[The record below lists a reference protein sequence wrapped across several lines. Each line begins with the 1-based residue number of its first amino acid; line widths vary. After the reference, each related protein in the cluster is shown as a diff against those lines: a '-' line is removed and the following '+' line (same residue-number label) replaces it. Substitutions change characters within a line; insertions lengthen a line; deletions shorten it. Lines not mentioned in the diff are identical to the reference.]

1 MAALHVLG
9 SIEGWYNVADAADRP
24 RGQIKVSVTP
34 LKQLDAPHATAALE
48 FGAAPLQLTGPGQQQ
63 QQLSATRPQPSS
75 DATSTCADTA
85 SANAAAEL
93 RAPRAAATAAAAGEG
108 QLQDG
113 LALWGSAG
121 ATVLDDEQGLSG
133 DADQLLATLRANLE
147 ELDAISAALS
157 QRVKASSPE
166 RFCVGQSQQPPNS
179 SRRLQQQLL
188 LRVHMPSGTC
198 SPFLMMRSSLWLLVV
213 SVRVTLT
220 LRSSWVKWIGAWL
233 RIRMMS
239 GNQGQQ
245 DPPGLP
251 LHLRSVLPPQQQQQQ
266 GWVLP
271 AVVGRC
277 LP

>member
-147 ELDAISAALS
+147 VAAGTGRDLGSAVAEGQSIVTRALLRRTESAA
-157 QRVKASSPE
+157 
-166 RFCVGQSQQPPNS
+166 
-179 SRRLQQQLL
+179 
-188 LRVHMPSGTC
+188 T
-198 SPFLMMRSSLWLLVV
+198 
-213 SVRVTLT
+213 
-220 LRSSWVKWIGAWL
+220 
-233 RIRMMS
+233 
-239 GNQGQQ
+239 
-245 DPPGLP
+245 
-251 LHLRSVLPPQQQQQQ
+251 QQQQEAAAAAAAARAHAFRH
-266 GWVLP
+266 VLTFSDDEEFTVAVGGVSESDTDTEELMGQVDWSLAQNSDDEWQPGP
-271 AVVGRC
+271 AGPPRAPSAPQVSAATPAAAAAG
-277 LP
+277 LGAASSG